1 MQLYLGPAQPP
12 PVVAFRPASS
22 MFFSFIVVLPTK
34 PTTIFL
40 EMIVTKGIIELYVK
54 VVSMNFRS
62 KRPTKVVAAVTES
75 GRRPMHES
83 DVISSVTNT

>member
-1 MQLYLGPAQPP
+1 
-12 PVVAFRPASS
+12 
-22 MFFSFIVVLPTK
+22 
-34 PTTIFL
+34 
-40 EMIVTKGIIELYVK
+40 MIVTKGIIELYVK

-83 DVISSVTNT
+83 DVIRGLFEESPIGIEL